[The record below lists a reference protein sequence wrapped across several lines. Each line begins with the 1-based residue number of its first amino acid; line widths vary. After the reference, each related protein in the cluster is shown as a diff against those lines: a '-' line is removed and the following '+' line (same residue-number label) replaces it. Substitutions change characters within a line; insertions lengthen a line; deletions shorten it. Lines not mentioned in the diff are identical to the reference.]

1 MGSPGDSKKVG
12 PEGATGGTPKNG
24 YKESR
29 PDFFLIFWLELAVP
43 PDSGIFWP
51 ELRLAPSAA
60 KGHFRTLILDF
71 FWAPAAALRW
81 IPSGKRWQKA
91 IEDGHRNS
99 VFTREKWWFSI
110 VTLVYQTVMNLHFM
124 AFGYIWHYLATWLRM
139 YDEKEKATT
148 TIGRTFLS
156 LHLLHS
162 CSSPWIFL
170 PMIVAQSSALPG
182 VVWIPLWQLPV
193 WPTARGLWSLW
204 LPMIPMS
211 SHLAASFS
219 SQSTS
224 IHMISHGW
232 CSVAVCCSMDS
243 ELTHIEHCVTT
254 SLLCTLFHYL
264 ALSCTARHS
273 KA

>member
-1 MGSPGDSKKVG
+1 M
-12 PEGATGGTPKNG
+12 
-24 YKESR
+24 
-29 PDFFLIFWLELAVP
+29 
-43 PDSGIFWP
+43 
-51 ELRLAPSAA
+51 RLAP
-60 KGHFRTLILDF
+60 HFRTLILDF

-99 VFTREKWWFSI
+99 GFTHEKWWFSI

-148 TIGRTFLS
+148 MIGRTFLS
-156 LHLLHS
+156 LHLLHDCSAKLCAARCGLNSSLAAS
-162 CSSPWIFL
+162 CLADSKRTVI
-170 PMIVAQSSALPG
+170 
-182 VVWIPLWQLPV
+182 
-193 WPTARGLWSLW
+193 TR

-224 IHMISHGW
+224 IQMISHGW

-243 ELTHIEHCVTT
+243 ELTHIEHCVTILALHIV
-254 SLLCTLFHYL
+254 SLSCTILHYL
-264 ALSCTARHS
+264 AQKGIPKRCSNGWHQTKGHCERILRRIGVQ
-273 KA
+273 